1 MTWRRRG
8 AAAMGALLLAIGTLA
23 TPAQAQD
30 RFVMVPT
37 EQGETRVEVW
47 DALGDDVR
55 GVILFGSG
63 WGGSPS
69 NYDLLL
75 SSFAGAGYSVF
86 APVTLDSAQHPG
98 NDGVDANSMA
108 GAQAIIGDR
117 MVATMALRNWLE
129 ENHGSKPVV
138 LAGHSFGSYVAF
150 TQAEGKWAF
159 GPLPGPDVDAILAFS
174 SPGQV
179 PQLVSETSY
188 TTIDVPMMVVT
199 GTEDVGGAT
208 FPNWELHRMAFDRSQ
223 PGDKYLVVFE
233 GGPHSLPRLE
243 EDEWVWRVQSISL
256 TFLDAYVANIADART
271 LLETLKEPR
280 VRIER
285 R

>member
-1 MTWRRRG
+1 MPVRR
-8 AAAMGALLLAIGTLA
+8 LLARLSLLIATMLALPATLA
-23 TPAQAQD
+23 AQD

-47 DALGDDVR
+47 DALGDDIH

-63 WGGSPS
+63 WGGSPA
-69 NYDLLL
+69 NYDTLL

-98 NDGVDANSMA
+98 NGAIDANSMA

-129 ENHGSKPVV
+129 GNHGSKPVV
-138 LAGHSFGSYVAF
+138 LAGHSFGSFVAF
-150 TQAEGKWAF
+150 SQAEGQWAF
-159 GPLPGPDVDAILAFS
+159 GPLPGPEVAAVLAFS
-174 SPGQV
+174 SPGRV
-179 PQLVSETSY
+179 PQLVGENSY
-188 TTIDVPMMVVT
+188 TTLDVPLMMVT

-208 FPNWELHRMAFDRSQ
+208 FPNWEAHRLAFDRSQ
-223 PGDKYLVVFE
+223 PGDKYLAVFE

-243 EDEWVWRVQSISL
+243 EDDWMWRLQSISL
-256 TFLDAYVANIADART
+256 TFLDAYVADIADAKV